1 MKPTR
6 DAIKLLE
13 SPRRMRRHPFLGTVL
28 VGVVVA
34 AQAQAAFPA
43 SPRGALWPPRA
54 FVPFAEE
61 LSGEREP
68 THVQP
73 NPGTPLSSERQRL
86 VDAAIRLV
94 ESRKRFV
101 DCSSFVQGA
110 FARAELR
117 LDLRSLPG
125 RSNSEALFRM
135 AKETE
140 APTPGDIAVFHNSY
154 DRNRDGKRNDL
165 YTHIAVVERVEGDR
179 VTLLHRG
186 SKGLARI
193 RMNLSRPDDPSENSI
208 LRFASKRQ
216 PGRIF
221 TGELF
226 AGYGVLIPGDSEH
239 N

>member
-1 MKPTR
+1 
-6 DAIKLLE
+6 
-13 SPRRMRRHPFLGTVL
+13 MRLHLFLGTVL
-28 VGVVVA
+28 IGVTVGFPSQGAPA
-34 AQAQAAFPA
+34 ASRQSALRPPWAF
-43 SPRGALWPPRA
+43 G
-54 FVPFAEE
+54 PFAEE
-61 LSGEREP
+61 LTGARDPAPVLPNSGL
-68 THVQP
+68 
-73 NPGTPLSSERQRL
+73 PLSAERQRL

-110 FARAELR
+110 FARADLPLE
-117 LDLRSLPG
+117 LRSLPG

-135 AKETE
+135 SKETQ

-193 RMNLSRPDDPSENSI
+193 RMNLSRPDDPAENSI
-208 LRFASKRQ
+208 LRFAKSKRQ

-226 AGYGVLIPGDSEH
+226 AGFGVLIPETSEE
-239 N
+239 NQSP